1 MNLES
6 ESIKNLLK
14 SLARRRAREHNI
26 KNYLASVERFCK
38 FTKKTPNQLIETGN
52 ISVTL
57 QNFVDNMLDQK
68 LAPKTIRAN
77 YYNLQKFFS
86 ANKIEIKPKSV
97 ELPPARN
104 VYEDRAITKEEIK
117 VLLKTG
123 DWRQRILVLLPS
135 SSGIRLGSIPE
146 LKLGDLET
154 WEKAEV
160 SNPVALK
167 IPSQIAK
174 GYRGYTTFIT
184 PECYEALQD
193 YLNYRRKFGEN
204 ITSETPIIRD
214 TFEAKGIGASK
225 LKPLSYNGLK
235 TVFNRIVSRDLRT
248 EKKTRYA
255 FKTTH
260 GFRKFFRTCLDNAG
274 VPAGA
279 GASLMG
285 HSAGLVTIYTRYTL
299 EDLRIHYTK
308 AVPFLTIEKAPMSE
322 VERRKQQMREIAK
335 FQGWD
340 SEKLEKLEVLLKMST
355 TMEDLDDIP
364 EKIERTKLEPLR
376 RNGGSSTQK
385 IIEESELEKHLAE
398 GYGFVSVLPS
408 GKIVVER

>member
-1 MNLES
+1 MSMNLES

-154 WEKAEV
+154 WEK
-160 SNPVALK
+160 S
-167 IPSQIAK
+167 
-174 GYRGYTTFIT
+174 G
-184 PECYEALQD
+184 
-193 YLNYRRKFGEN
+193 
-204 ITSETPIIRD
+204 
-214 TFEAKGIGASK
+214 
-225 LKPLSYNGLK
+225 
-235 TVFNRIVSRDLRT
+235 
-248 EKKTRYA
+248 
-255 FKTTH
+255 
-260 GFRKFFRTCLDNAG
+260 
-274 VPAGA
+274 
-279 GASLMG
+279 SL
-285 HSAGLVTIYTRYTL
+285 
-299 EDLRIHYTK
+299 
-308 AVPFLTIEKAPMSE
+308 
-322 VERRKQQMREIAK
+322 
-335 FQGWD
+335 
-340 SEKLEKLEVLLKMST
+340 
-355 TMEDLDDIP
+355 
-364 EKIERTKLEPLR
+364 
-376 RNGGSSTQK
+376 
-385 IIEESELEKHLAE
+385 
-398 GYGFVSVLPS
+398 
-408 GKIVVER
+408 